1 MRQVMW
7 HISETGRLF
16 EYLSTAMGALDIL
29 IAPLVYEDRLG
40 KWQVAPDLKNSCSL
54 DDWCPKLFPPFFNT
68 PCQSYCL
75 SPGYVSLSCLCPY
88 STALQFTINLRFL
101 TQCTHSFIHSV
112 VVQLVLSAY
121 HTRDLRMKKIKEK
134 ISLLRGTDTQ
144 GTKLPWSLTSY
155 KPHAWNPQWECADT
169 SGES

>member
-1 MRQVMW
+1 MRQAMW
-7 HISETGRLF
+7 HVSETGWLF

-29 IAPLVYEDRLG
+29 IYEDRLG
-40 KWQVAPDLKNSCSL
+40 KWQVAPDLKSSCGL
-54 DDWCPKLFPPFFNT
+54 EDWCPKLFPSFFNP

-75 SPGYVSLSCLCPY
+75 SPGYVSQPSCLCPY
-88 STALQFTINLRFL
+88 STALQFTIKLRFP

-112 VVQLVLSAY
+112 VVQLVL
-121 HTRDLRMKKIKEK
+121 RMKKIKEK
-134 ISLLRGTDTQ
+134 ISLLRATDTQ

-155 KPHAWNPQWECADT
+155 KPHAWNPQQECADT